1 MKKFI
6 FAAFI
11 TGIVIMTFTSSL
23 LAEEI
28 FRIGTTLIPPY
39 TTEDEDGAIGG
50 FATEIVEHVLRN
62 MNVNYTI
69 DMYPF
74 IRALKMLEDG
84 ELHGMYIAGKNPAR
98 AEQFYFPKEP
108 LVTTN
113 WVWFIRKEDEGTLQ
127 YFSFDDLNGKRI
139 GTIRG
144 YYLPNDLKEY
154 ILKHCV
160 VEEVTREEQNFL
172 KLVAKRVDLIM
183 SEESIGTYFAHKLG
197 IEENVIAL
205 LQPQKSII
213 GYVSTHHLMFS
224 KKVVTQ
230 EFVDEFSRM
239 LREFKST
246 EEYDTMRTR
255 YQYKGDDT
263 GAVLRDMEY

>member
-1 MKKFI
+1 MRYLPHTDADRRAML
-6 FAAFI
+6 AAI
-11 TGIVIMTFTSSL
+11 GVRD
-23 LAEEI
+23 AEELFKDI
-28 FRIGTTLIPPY
+28 PVAARLAAPVDLPYHQGEIQVERAFTRMAGRNLSAATAPFFIGAGLYRHHIPAAVDQLLTRGEFLTSYTPY
-39 TTEDEDGAIGG
+39 QPE
-50 FATEIVEHVLRN
+50 VS
-62 MNVNYTI
+62 
-69 DMYPF
+69 
-74 IRALKMLEDG
+74 
-84 ELHGMYIAGKNPAR
+84 
-98 AEQFYFPKEP
+98 Q
-108 LVTTN
+108 
-113 WVWFIRKEDEGTLQ
+113 GTLQ

-154 ILKHCV
+154 MLKHCV

-183 SEESIGTYFAHKLG
+183 SEECIGTYFAHKLW
-197 IEENVIAL
+197 IEENVMPL

-230 EFVDEFSRM
+230 EFVDEFSRK
-239 LREFKST
+239 LKEFKST
-246 EEYDTMRTR
+246 EEYETMRAR